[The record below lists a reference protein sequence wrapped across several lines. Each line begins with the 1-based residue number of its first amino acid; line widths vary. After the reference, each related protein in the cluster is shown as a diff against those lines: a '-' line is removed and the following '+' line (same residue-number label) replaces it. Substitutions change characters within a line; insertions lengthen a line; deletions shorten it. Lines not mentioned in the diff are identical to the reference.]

1 MNFLRHC
8 ARAMRRESGGTKMK
22 ARLGIASRYEAITE
36 VKRAAI
42 TQGNL
47 KEIFDSTFGAL
58 KKVIPCDRVGL
69 SLYTP
74 DKDALQLTATDGCG
88 VESFYR
94 VGLTLDCKET
104 HHGWV
109 FRNKRPILRRD
120 LRRDLQFPIE
130 EYNVAEGIRSYCAV
144 PLVVRDKSLGV
155 MIVLSSDKNRY
166 SRGHAEFLQEMSDQL
181 VLAITSMSP
190 FCLRHAYS
198 KMICPRCIASEGG
211 QITASRHKLRLS
223 EWGKKGGRGRKK
235 PAGGL
240 AGNVFG

>member
-1 MNFLRHC
+1 
-8 ARAMRRESGGTKMK
+8 MR
-22 ARLGIASRYEAITE
+22 ARLGIASRYEAITQ
-36 VKRAAI
+36 VKRAAV
-42 TQGNL
+42 TQVNL
-47 KEIFDSTFGAL
+47 KDIFDATFWAL
-58 KKVIPCDRVGL
+58 KKVIPYDRVGL

-74 DKDALQLTATDGCG
+74 DKDALQLTATVGCG

-94 VGLTLDCKET
+94 VGMTLGCKDT

-109 FRNKRPILRRD
+109 FRNKRPILRGD
-120 LRRDLQFPIE
+120 LRRDLQFQIE

-144 PLVVRDKSLGV
+144 PLVVRDNSLGV

-166 SRGHAEFLQEMSDQL
+166 SQGHAEFLLEMSDQL

-198 KMICPRCIASEGG
+198 KMICPRCIASGGG
-211 QITASRHKLRLS
+211 QTTTSRHKLRLS

-240 AGNVFG
+240 AGDVFG